1 MTLCTDR
8 LLLILVSLLEILE
21 QVVHHRVHWHSGSVH
36 ASRSCRRCRSSSC
49 CRAIVLGRACRFLEM
64 KDGRWA
70 ASSFTSSQLLLLLVG
85 KCGSVR
91 VAVDLLMQMVAVH
104 GRTERIL
111 IVRGVH
117 ACRELRLHR
126 ARLLGAGL
134 YRAKVVTSPGSGSI
148 VVDEVALTEGLLE
161 VLAGFGLEAGL
172 DLLLS
177 NENVCSLLL
186 GLLLCSGHSTS
197 NPRSSHRVVLLACAR
212 ILIVTT

>member
-8 LLLILVSLLEILE
+8 LLLILISLLEILE
-21 QVVHHRVHWHSGSVH
+21 QVIHHRVHWHCGSVH
-36 ASRSCRRCRSSSC
+36 ASRSCRRCCGSSC

-70 ASSFTSSQLLLLLVG
+70 ANFASSQLLLLLVG

-111 IVRGVH
+111 TVRSVH

-126 ARLLGAGL
+126 ARLLGTGL
-134 YRAKVVTSPGSGSI
+134 YRAKVVTSPRSGSI
-148 VVDEVALTEGLLE
+148 VVDEVAFTEGLLE

-177 NENVCSLLL
+177 NENVCGLLL